1 MSEGKLRVIVMTH
14 GGCDLAISRLLELER
29 VEVAGIFV
37 ETDILRQRTLRE
49 KIARSI
55 RYDGYFA
62 TARKL
67 VRKMLGMSGHYDKG
81 LAEIAVSRDRLR
93 KIAESNDIPLR
104 FVSNYHSDESIAQ
117 MRAANADLG
126 VVLGTNILKES
137 VFNIPRLGS
146 INLHQGLAPYYR
158 GGPSIF
164 WELLNDER
172 KVGLTVHK
180 VASKVDTGD
189 IIVQRT
195 VPLEYDYSYQL
206 NYEAFIDD
214 YRQKLKVPCANLVAE
229 AVRLIAEGTA
239 APWPQEP
246 SRGIRY
252 RLPTIKEKNEL
263 RYRLRSRRR
272 QTGYALAQKANSG
285 D

>member
-1 MSEGKLRVIVMTH
+1 MTERKLRVIVLTH
-14 GGCDLAISRLLELER
+14 GGCELTIKRLLELER
-29 VEVAGIFV
+29 VELAGIFV
-37 ETDILRQRTLRE
+37 ETGILRQRTMRE
-49 KIARSI
+49 RIARSI

-62 TARKL
+62 TIRKL
-67 VRKMLGMSGHYDKG
+67 FRKMLGLSGQYDRD
-81 LAEIAVSRDRLR
+81 LAAIAVSRDQLR
-93 KIAESNDIPLR
+93 RIADENGIPLQ
-104 FVSNYHSDESIAQ
+104 FVSNYHAESSIALI
-117 MRAANADLG
+117 RAADADLG

-137 VFNIPRLGS
+137 VFNIPKLGS

-164 WELLNDER
+164 WELLNGER
-172 KVGLTVHK
+172 EVGLTVHG

-229 AVRLIAEGTA
+229 AVRMIAEGTA
-239 APWPQEP
+239 APWPQETN
-246 SRGIRY
+246 RGTRY
-252 RLPTIKEKNEL
+252 RLPTRKEKNEL
-263 RYRLRSRRR
+263 RNRLSSRRR
-272 QTGYALAQKANSG
+272 QTGYALAQKANG
-285 D
+285 GE